1 MTPLLLAAEEAA
13 EEGGGLHFPTI
24 GELVNWPSF
33 FGGDAWYAL
42 NKIGL
47 ICLMAAFLTLLL
59 FFIAGSRAALVPRGI
74 QTVVESSVD
83 FIRDGIVVQIMGEEG
98 LHKKWVMPFMLSLFW
113 FIFFCNI
120 TSVIPPLSMPA
131 SARMS
136 IPLFLALVVYVVF
149 NVVGI
154 RSQGPITYF
163 KNALFPPGVPVA
175 LYILVTPIE
184 LVSTFLV
191 RPFSLAVRL
200 FANMLAG
207 HLLLVTFSVMGHGLL
222 FAETAKVFFIPMT
235 ILPLVLFVA
244 ITLFEVL
251 VVFLQAYIFTILTA
265 VYLGGAMHPEH

>member
-1 MTPLLLAAEEAA
+1 MNLVHPFLLAAEKAA
-13 EEGGGLHFPTI
+13 EEEGGLHFPSI

-47 ICLMAAFLTLLL
+47 ICLMASFLTLLL
-59 FFIAGSRAALVPRGI
+59 FTIAGSRGALVPRGVQNI
-74 QTVVESSVD
+74 VESSVD
-83 FIRDGIVVQIMGEEG
+83 FIRDGIVLQTMGEEG
-98 LHKKWVMPFMLSLFW
+98 LHKRWVMPFLTSLFW
-113 FIFFCNI
+113 FILFCNI

-136 IPLFLALVVYVVF
+136 IPLFLALVVYLVF

-163 KNALFPPGVPVA
+163 KNSLFPPGVPVA

-200 FANMLAG
+200 FANTLAG
-207 HLLLVTFSVMGHGLL
+207 HILLVTFGILAFETLKANLLIVPSILATVMLL
-222 FAETAKVFFIPMT
+222 LMT
-235 ILPLVLFVA
+235 G
-244 ITLFEVL
+244 FEVM
-251 VVFLQAYIFTILTA
+251 VAFLQAYIFTILAA
-265 VYLGGAMHPEH
+265 VYIGGAMHPEH